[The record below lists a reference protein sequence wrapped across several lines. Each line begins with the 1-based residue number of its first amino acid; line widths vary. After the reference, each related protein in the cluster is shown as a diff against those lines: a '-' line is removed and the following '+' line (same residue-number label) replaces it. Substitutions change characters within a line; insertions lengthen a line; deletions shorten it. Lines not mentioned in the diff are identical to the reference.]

1 MQWHKTLEV
10 GADDSSWVGVDEDFE
25 DITAGTIRTGIMQW
39 QFPRHISNFCSSMF
53 AQTIKNGTGKRCPR
67 LPHISHCKMQRIPSL
82 RIRHPHRTR
91 IPRDQRLQD
100 ILTDTVMTGIVQWQP
115 SKFIIPFQYVGAGA
129 NDFGEDVKGGI
140 LLTGQVEGRRT
151 ILGAVGSS
159 FMGLEFRMACEPYAN
174 EFPELLIV
182 VMITMVV
189 VVAGIYIISIGT
201 VATDG
206 VVTVAV
212 NGVVAVV
219 VTVVVTIIATATA
232 IARAIIIA
240 ALLIYPV
247 QEFVEV

>member
-1 MQWHKTLEV
+1 
-10 GADDSSWVGVDEDFE
+10 
-25 DITAGTIRTGIMQW
+25 
-39 QFPRHISNFCSSMF
+39 
-53 AQTIKNGTGKRCPR
+53 
-67 LPHISHCKMQRIPSL
+67 MQRIPSL

-151 ILGAVGSS
+151 ILGAVGGS

-189 VVAGIYIISIGT
+189 VVVVVAGIYIISIGT

-206 VVTVAV
+206 VVTVVV

-232 IARAIIIA
+232 TARAIIIA